1 MQIGFSTLKNNGF
14 YRLFFVTDI
23 HGSESCFRKFLSGAK
38 VYKADILI
46 LGGDITGK
54 VLMPITRLEDG
65 TYKAIFLGKG
75 HHLKTSEELQ
85 RLEQTI
91 ADSGC
96 YYFHTTKTE
105 QENIDSSKD
114 IQEKLF
120 LEAMKSRLAN
130 WVSYGEKILKESQ
143 AVCYFSGGNDD
154 FQEILDSVNDTEHF
168 KNTDDKVVRL
178 ESGHE
183 LASLGWSNMTP
194 WKCPRDCSEED
205 LQGRIEKLLSSIGDP
220 SKAILNFHV
229 PPVDSGLDTAIK
241 LDDSVYPPKP
251 IIRSG
256 EPVKFGAGSRSVR
269 KAIEERQPLLDLC
282 GHIHESRGVCRIG
295 KTLVINPGSEYGEGV
310 LRGAIVNIRDKKIL
324 SWQLVSA

>member
-1 MQIGFSTLKNNGF
+1 MHNSNFVRF
-14 YRLFFVTDI
+14 FFVTDI
-23 HGSESCFRKFLSGAK
+23 HGSDSCFRKFLSGAK

-54 VLMPITRLEDG
+54 ILIPITKLDDG
-65 TYKAIFLGKG
+65 TYKAVFLGKE
-75 HHLKTSEELQ
+75 HLLKNSEELH

-91 ADSGC
+91 ADGGS
-96 YYFHTTKTE
+96 YYFHTTKSE
-105 QENIDSSKD
+105 QERIDSSKD
-114 IQEKLF
+114 TQEKLF

-130 WVSYGEKILKESQ
+130 WVSYGEKILKENQ
-143 AVCYFSGGNDD
+143 AVCYFTGGNDD
-154 FQEILDSVNDTEHF
+154 FQEVLDSVRDAEHF
-168 KNTDDKVVRL
+168 KNTDNKVVLL

-194 WKCPRDCSEED
+194 WRCPRDCTEKE
-205 LQGRIEKLLSSIGDP
+205 LQLRIEKLVSSIRDT
-220 SKAILNFHV
+220 SKSIFNFHV

-251 IIRSG
+251 VIRSG
-256 EPVKFGAGSRSVR
+256 EPMKFGAGSTSVR
-269 KAIEERQPLLDLC
+269 KAIEEKQPLLDLC
-282 GHIHESRGVCRIG
+282 GHIHESSGVCKIG

-310 LRGAIVNIRDKKIL
+310 LRGVIVNVKDRKIV